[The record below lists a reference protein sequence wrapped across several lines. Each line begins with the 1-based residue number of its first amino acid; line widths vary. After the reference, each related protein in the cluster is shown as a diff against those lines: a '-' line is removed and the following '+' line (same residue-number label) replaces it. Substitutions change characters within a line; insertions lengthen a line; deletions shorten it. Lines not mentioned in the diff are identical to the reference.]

1 MDDSKQLKRL
11 TKKAIHGSAEAYGR
25 LFEYYKKYLYRIAYA
40 STKNEQAALDIVG
53 ECILNGFH
61 YIRQLKEPAY
71 FKTWITKILYNS
83 IASYYHNNPENGLLE
98 DFQMSAEEES
108 ISIEERMDLY
118 QAIDFL
124 SEKYK
129 NIIILKYFNGLKIS
143 EIAYAMDIPEGS
155 VKAYLYRAK
164 TELRHLLEEDTIY
177 EK

>member
-1 MDDSKQLKRL
+1 M
-11 TKKAIHGSAEAYGR
+11 
-25 LFEYYKKYLYRIAYA
+25 
-40 STKNEQAALDIVG
+40 
-53 ECILNGFH
+53 
-61 YIRQLKEPAY
+61 P
-71 FKTWITKILYNS
+71 
-83 IASYYHNNPENGLLE
+83 
-98 DFQMSAEEES
+98 AEEES